1 MQYDRMND
9 DEKLK
14 MYIELESELVVFDT
28 SKQNLE
34 IEKLRV
40 QQSNENKVLR
50 EEMET
55 LKLQLANQGMEIL
68 KQLKGQGKII

>member
-1 MQYDRMND
+1 
-9 DEKLK
+9 